1 MFYKGLTKKNG
12 LPPTKIAEDII
23 EKYLESQERPFA
35 LNDIVQNLHNQVS
48 KPNALKA
55 LEALVDSDRIMSRTF
70 GKIIIY
76 SRHDKEINFEEEIQK
91 KVDAGEYTH
100 ENLLHLREEFFEME
114 SDKTQA
120 KKNLDEIMSTP
131 SNDIMVTEI
140 ERLKE
145 ELSQKREKLD
155 SLKSSWNPESE
166 KKEKDLNERYS
177 SIIKEIKMRR
187 KIVKTLV
194 TIIRDQVRPKNLG
207 DFLEE
212 VGFEAEPVS
221 KI

>member
-1 MFYKGLTKKNG
+1 M
-12 LPPTKIAEDII
+12 
-23 EKYLESQERPFA
+23 ESQERPFA

-76 SRHDKEINFEEEIQK
+76 SRHDKEIDFEEEIRK
-91 KVDAGEYTH
+91 RVEAGEYTH

-120 KKNLDEIMSTP
+120 KKHLEEIMSTP
-131 SNDIMVTEI
+131 SNDVIVTEI

-145 ELSQKREKLD
+145 ELSQKRERLD
-155 SLKSSWNPESE
+155 LLKSNWNPESE
-166 KKEKDLNERYS
+166 KREKELKERYS
-177 SIIKEIKMRR
+177 GIMKEIKIRR
-187 KIVKTLV
+187 KIAKTLV
-194 TIIRDQVRPKNLG
+194 TIIKDQVRPKNLD

-212 VGFEAEPVS
+212 VGFEVEPPL

>member
-1 MFYKGLTKKNG
+1 M
-12 LPPTKIAEDII
+12 
-23 EKYLESQERPFA
+23 ESQERPFA

-120 KKNLDEIMSTP
+120 KKNLDEIMSAP
-131 SNDIMVTEI
+131 SNEIMVTEI

-155 SLKSSWNPESE
+155 SLKSNWNPESE
-166 KKEKDLNERYS
+166 KREKDLNERYS
-177 SIIKEIKMRR
+177 SIIKEIKVRR
-187 KIVKTLV
+187 KIAKTLV

-212 VGFEAEPVS
+212 VGFEAEPAS

>member
-1 MFYKGLTKKNG
+1 M
-12 LPPTKIAEDII
+12 
-23 EKYLESQERPFA
+23 ESQERPFA

-76 SRHDKEINFEEEIQK
+76 SRHDKEIDFEEEIRK
-91 KVDAGEYTH
+91 RVEAGEYTH

-120 KKNLDEIMSTP
+120 KKHLEEIMSTP
-131 SNDIMVTEI
+131 SNDVIVTEI

-145 ELSQKREKLD
+145 ELSQKRERLD
-155 SLKSSWNPESE
+155 LLKSNWNPESE
-166 KKEKDLNERYS
+166 KREKELKERYS
-177 SIIKEIKMRR
+177 GIMKEIKIRR
-187 KIVKTLV
+187 KIAKTLV
-194 TIIRDQVRPKNLG
+194 TIIKDQVRPKNLD

-212 VGFEAEPVS
+212 VGFEVEPAL

>member
-1 MFYKGLTKKNG
+1 M
-12 LPPTKIAEDII
+12 
-23 EKYLESQERPFA
+23 ESQERPFA

-55 LEALVDSDRIMSRTF
+55 LEALVDGDRIMSRTF

-76 SRHDKEINFEEEIQK
+76 SRHDKEIDFEEEIRK
-91 KVDAGEYTH
+91 RVEAGEYTH

-120 KKNLDEIMSTP
+120 KKHLEEIMSTP
-131 SNDIMVTEI
+131 SNDVIVTEI

-145 ELSQKREKLD
+145 ELSQKRERLD
-155 SLKSSWNPESE
+155 LLKSNWNPESE
-166 KKEKDLNERYS
+166 KREKELKERYS
-177 SIIKEIKMRR
+177 GIMKEIKIRR
-187 KIVKTLV
+187 KIAKTLV
-194 TIIRDQVRPKNLG
+194 TIIKDQVRPNNLD

-212 VGFEAEPVS
+212 VGFEVEPPL

>member
-1 MFYKGLTKKNG
+1 M
-12 LPPTKIAEDII
+12 
-23 EKYLESQERPFA
+23 ESQERPFA

-76 SRHDKEINFEEEIQK
+76 SRHDKEIDFEEEIRK
-91 KVDAGEYTH
+91 RVEAGEYTH

-120 KKNLDEIMSTP
+120 KKHLEEIMSTP
-131 SNDIMVTEI
+131 SNDVIVTEI

-145 ELSQKREKLD
+145 ELSQKRERLD
-155 SLKSSWNPESE
+155 LLKSNWNPESE
-166 KKEKDLNERYS
+166 KREKELKERYS
-177 SIIKEIKMRR
+177 GIMKEIKIRR
-187 KIVKTLV
+187 KIAKTLV
-194 TIIRDQVRPKNLG
+194 TIIKDQVRPNNLD

-212 VGFEAEPVS
+212 VGFEVEPPL